1 MSQTIQPNGAAGP
14 RPSPAMALAV
24 AQPQPQR
31 RGIAQAP
38 AEPSL
43 PQITVGFGNLQSFEL
58 IQRIAKMFA
67 SSALVPEAYR
77 LRVRKRG
84 RNTDDEF
91 EENPSAIPNCV
102 IALNMAE
109 RLKADP
115 LMVMQ
120 NLHIVEGR
128 PSWSAQFMV
137 AAANSCGRFTPIK
150 YRVTRGEEREVE
162 YVVAGWRDKR
172 DGSGKRER
180 FEETKKATVPDLRCV
195 AYAKDKATGEELESP
210 EVSIEMALH
219 EGWYQRAGS
228 KWQGPLREQMIRYRA
243 ATFFCRL
250 YSPELLMGLPSTDE
264 VVEILEAE
272 RDAQGGW
279 SVPDADAM
287 GKAMDAAQAEVDRAQ
302 AGADAD
308 GVIHPQQPAQLTQ
321 DGPGIGLGLNNA
333 LDPAVAEAAGREI
346 TEAVRKEE
354 ARAQL
359 REAID
364 RDFPRD
370 EDRREEPVTQ
380 RPMLTGGGG
389 FPASAEEAEAAW
401 EAEQR
406 AKEAGQQAQA
416 PRRGRGTRG
425 GGDQGGG
432 LPL

>member
-1 MSQTIQPNGAAGP
+1 MSQTTHPNGAGP
-14 RPSPAMALAV
+14 RPSAAMGIAL

-31 RGIAQAP
+31 RALAAP
-38 AEPSL
+38 APEAAM
-43 PQITVGFGNLQSFEL
+43 PQITIGFSNLQSFEL
-58 IQRIAKMFA
+58 TQRIAKMFA

-77 LRVRKRG
+77 SRIKKRG
-84 RNTDDEF
+84 RNNDDEF
-91 EENPSAIPNCV
+91 VENPEAIPNCV

-162 YVVAGWRDKR
+162 YVVAGWRDKPGGATGR
-172 DGSGKRER
+172 DGRALRER
-180 FEETKKATVPDLRCV
+180 YEETKKATVPDLRCV
-195 AYAKDKATGEELESP
+195 AYAHDKATGELLESP

-228 KWQGPLREQMIRYRA
+228 KWQGPLREQMIRYRS

-264 VVEILEAE
+264 AIEILDAE

-287 GKAMDAAQAEVDRAQ
+287 GKAMDAAQAEVDAAAQ
-302 AGADAD
+302 AEAEAAAAGADAD
-308 GVIHPQQPAQLTQ
+308 GVLPQLTQ
-321 DGPGIGLGLNNA
+321 EQAATDQVADGLRRA
-333 LDPAVAEAAGREI
+333 EEREAA
-346 TEAVRKEE
+346 ANPD
-354 ARAQL
+354 Q
-359 REAID
+359 
-364 RDFPRD
+364 
-370 EDRREEPVTQ
+370 REEPVTQ
-380 RPMLTGGGG
+380 Q
-389 FPASAEEAEAAW
+389 PAKQHYQSAEEAEAAW

-406 AKEAGQQAQA
+406 AREAGQATQ
-416 PRRGRGTRG
+416 PPKRGTGRRG

-432 LPL
+432 GLPL